1 MSRNFYV
8 RSQKRVSGNQPLD
21 IFRRGTIIT
30 LLCGLWRRRNIH
42 PILFSSFINSK
53 ETQQATKRSLDI
65 NVTYCLLCLVE
76 VPCTHSIENVGP
88 AHSAA
93 TTELREHGV
102 EFTAEDFDGNDLT
115 GGNLKLLTRSLKAL
129 TRDDKPEELD
139 VALDVRPTLVQASNL
154 LVRRQ

>member
-1 MSRNFYV
+1 M

-21 IFRRGTIIT
+21 IFRRGTIVT
-30 LLCGLWRRRNIH
+30 LLWAFCQRRNIY
-42 PILFSSFINSK
+42 PILFSSFIDSK
-53 ETQQATKRSLDI
+53 ETQQATKHSLDI
-65 NVTYCLLCLVE
+65 NVIFCFLRLVD
-76 VPCTHSIENVGP
+76 VLCTHSTENVGP

-93 TTELREHGV
+93 TTELREHGD

-129 TRDDKPEELD
+129 TREDKPQELD

>member
-1 MSRNFYV
+1 MFSLPQFFLSRIFL
-8 RSQKRVSGNQPLD
+8 RVDFQFRV
-21 IFRRGTIIT
+21 IFTS
-30 LLCGLWRRRNIH
+30 L
-42 PILFSSFINSK
+42 INSK

-65 NVTYCLLCLVE
+65 NVICCFLCLAE
-76 VPCTHSIENVGP
+76 VLCTHSIENVGP

-93 TTELREHGV
+93 TAELREHGD

-129 TRDDKPEELD
+129 TREDKPEELD

-154 LVRRQ
+154 LVRRQYINRVDVITVS

>member
-1 MSRNFYV
+1 MEGRFNGRFFTFSVWGAYISGGTYTWRGLFSEFY
-8 RSQKRVSGNQPLD
+8 G
-21 IFRRGTIIT
+21 
-30 LLCGLWRRRNIH
+30 IH
-42 PILFSSFINSK
+42 PIFFSSFINSK

-65 NVTYCLLCLVE
+65 NIIFCFLRLVD
-76 VPCTHSIENVGP
+76 VLCTHSIENVGP

-93 TTELREHGV
+93 TTELREHGD

-129 TRDDKPEELD
+129 TREDKPEELD

-154 LVRRQ
+154 LVRRH

>member
-1 MSRNFYV
+1 MWA
-8 RSQKRVSGNQPLD
+8 
-21 IFRRGTIIT
+21 
-30 LLCGLWRRRNIH
+30 LCQRRNIY
-42 PILFSSFINSK
+42 PILFSSFIDSK
-53 ETQQATKRSLDI
+53 ETQQATQHSLDI
-65 NVTYCLLCLVE
+65 NVIFCFLRLVD
-76 VPCTHSIENVGP
+76 VLCTHSIENVGP

-93 TTELREHGV
+93 TTELREHGD

-129 TRDDKPEELD
+129 TREDKPEELD